1 MYTKILLILLFAF
14 VTFTLA
20 LPSADVASDITEE
33 LDNLPLAT
41 APYTADTTNNGEVE
55 GLFISGNVTG
65 MGEYDGWYK
74 CETSGGSPSIGDII
88 GAATKFD
95 SLGFQHCV
103 QENPT
108 ASMCTKMVHFWSYV
122 FSFFL
127 FLLLFSP
134 SFFSFTSVGR
144 RKRNRSCEGKLV
156 WLTV

>member
-1 MYTKILLILLFAF
+1 MRTEFLLTLLFTLL

-20 LPSADVASDITEE
+20 LPSADATSDITEE
-33 LDNLPLAT
+33 LDNLPLAA
-41 APYTADTTNNGEVE
+41 APYTADTTANGEVE

-65 MGEYDGWYK
+65 MGEFDGWYK

-95 SLGFQHCV
+95 SLGLKHCV

-122 FSFFL
+122 FSFCF
-127 FLLLFSP
+127 FSL
-134 SFFSFTSVGR
+134 SFFPFFPFTSG
-144 RKRNRSCEGKLV
+144 GKKKKTGV
-156 WLTV
+156 ARGS

>member
-1 MYTKILLILLFAF
+1 MHTKIFLILLFAF
-14 VTFTLA
+14 FTFTLA
-20 LPSADVASDITEE
+20 LPSADAASDITEE
-33 LDNLPLAT
+33 LDNLPLAA

-127 FLLLFSP
+127 FFLL
-134 SFFSFTSVGR
+134 FFSFFLFFYLG
-144 RKRNRSCEGKLV
+144 GKKKKQEL
-156 WLTV
+156 